1 MIGRG
6 VYEDDETVARNQL
19 EALLASGTDRQ
30 IPAVTDLFSLRT
42 AIRYAD
48 SHPHTRFVAVKGAAA
63 LGRIDG
69 LWALGGPGLYADL
82 VHRRSW
88 TDEQYCHWLSS
99 QLQQALR
106 HSQKSAAH
114 R

>member
-48 SHPHTRFVAVKGAAA
+48 SHPHTRFVAVKGAPRASIEKGA
-63 LGRIDG
+63 QLCTDSCRIGVCDHGG
-69 LWALGGPGLYADL
+69 LC
-82 VHRRSW
+82 
-88 TDEQYCHWLSS
+88 E
-99 QLQQALR
+99 
-106 HSQKSAAH
+106 
-114 R
+114 